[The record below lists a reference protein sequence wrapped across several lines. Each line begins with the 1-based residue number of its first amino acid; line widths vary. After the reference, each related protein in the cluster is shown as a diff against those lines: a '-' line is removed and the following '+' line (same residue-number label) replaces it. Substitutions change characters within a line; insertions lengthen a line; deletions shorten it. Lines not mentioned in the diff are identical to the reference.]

1 MFPNPRLR
9 RTPSKLGFTLIE
21 LLVVIAII
29 AILAAILFP
38 VFQKVRENARR
49 ATCQSNMKQI
59 GLGLL
64 MYIQDYDENYVPYFS
79 TYTVATKTYS
89 GANQYWPQ
97 LVSPYIQKSNG
108 SLAGGEA
115 AIKDLSQVFLCPDA
129 PPAPANQAAAGV
141 TVGNVTSY
149 GISDD
154 LVNWYAPSGVP
165 ATCFPVTLAQVQVPT
180 TAAAFVETWDTATQ
194 GKLPGRAL
202 ALCPMDNYTGCPTL
216 PCAPGGV
223 NGAQETLPGRHG
235 QSYTKTTSAMP
246 PDPNSF
252 TVVAFC
258 DGHVKAMH
266 TGDMTKDG
274 TYWSITG
281 NGQWP

>member
-1 MFPNPRLR
+1 MSPQLR
-9 RTPSKLGFTLIE
+9 PSRTRRSSGFTLIE

-59 GLGLL
+59 GLGFL
-64 MYIQDYDENYVPYFS
+64 MYIQDYDENCCPYYS
-79 TYTVATKTYS
+79 TYTASTKTYG

-97 LVSPYIQKSNG
+97 LVSPYIQKANG

-129 PPAPANQAAAGV
+129 PPAPANQALTV
-141 TVGNVTSY
+141 TVGNVTAY

-154 LVNWYAPSGVP
+154 LVNWYEPSGV
-165 ATCFPVTLAQVQVPT
+165 ATTYIPVTLGQIQAPA
-180 TAAAFVETWDTATQ
+180 TATAFIETWDTATQ

-235 QSYTKTTSAMP
+235 QSYIKTTSAMP

-252 TVVAFC
+252 TVVDFC

-281 NGQWP
+281 NGLWP